1 MTGFF
6 HYVIFCILHCQTTL
20 IMKKLL
26 FLLCVSALVFAGCSK
41 DEKEPEPDHNSEPTY
56 CYEFTI
62 STTYS
67 VAGASVP
74 GYPYTVR
81 TKSKQCGLTKE
92 RAQEVEDSYDSF
104 STSRINGVTVRIKVT
119 ASKKRLRN

>member
-1 MTGFF
+1 
-6 HYVIFCILHCQTTL
+6 
-20 IMKKLL
+20 MKKLL

-41 DEKEPEPDHNSEPTY
+41 DEKEPEPDPNPGPTY

-119 ASKKRLRN
+119 ASKKDYEIKVRKLCF